1 MKREHVLIS
10 LFFLVAA
17 ASFYLFYRVIVPFFV
32 PICWAGVFVI
42 LFYPL
47 YERLLPRV
55 RRKGVASLIM
65 CIMILLLIIGPVGY
79 LAVALVSEASD
90 AVTYINE
97 MYKSGQLNQMFSFNL
112 PWMQG
117 LKEQLSKYY
126 DVSTINIE
134 AIAKDATDAVSSVL
148 VAQTR
153 NLLTN
158 GAQAVFYFVL
168 MMFTMYYF
176 FKDGAQLIERVR
188 RLMPLTPTQINITFR
203 QLHDIIQATMYG
215 GIVVALIQ
223 GLLGGILFWAVGI
236 PSAVFWGAV
245 MAFLS
250 IIPVLGAFVVF
261 IPAAFILA
269 LTGAWGKGLIVLAFG
284 TIVISQVDNIL
295 RPMLIAGKASMH
307 PLLLFFSIMGGI
319 AMFGLLGVILGP
331 IVAAIFVTLLKIFEI
346 KLHPDATTSTAD
358 AEEV

>member
-10 LFFLVAA
+10 LFFLIA
-17 ASFYLFYRVIVPFFV
+17 ASFFYLFYQVIVPFFV
-32 PICWAGVFVI
+32 PICWAGVFAI

-47 YERLLPRV
+47 YEWLVPHV
-55 RRKGVASLIM
+55 RRKGIAAIVM
-65 CIMILLLIIGPVGY
+65 CAVILLLIIGPLGY

-97 MYKSGQLNQMFSFNL
+97 MYKNGELNEMFSFNV
-112 PWMQG
+112 PWLEG
-117 LKEQLSKYY
+117 LKEQLGKYY
-126 DVSTINIE
+126 DISSVNIE
-134 AIAKDATDAVSSVL
+134 AIAKDGIDVVSTVL
-148 VAQTR
+148 VSQTR
-153 NLLTN
+153 NLLAN

-168 MMFTMYYF
+168 MLFTMYYF
-176 FKDGAQLIERVR
+176 FRDGAALIQRLR
-188 RLMPLTPTQINITFR
+188 RLMPLTPTQINVTFR
-203 QLHDIIQATMYG
+203 QLQDIIQATMYG

-236 PSAVFWGAV
+236 PSAVFWAAV

-250 IIPVLGAFVVF
+250 IIPLVGAFVVF
-261 IPAAFILA
+261 IPAAIILA
-269 LTGAWGKGLIVLAFG
+269 ITGAWIKGLIVLAVG

-319 AMFGLLGVILGP
+319 SLFGLLGVILGP
-331 IVAAIFVTLLKIFEI
+331 IIAAIFVTLLKIFEI
-346 KLHPDATTSTAD
+346 KLHPDPAAPVPE
-358 AEEV
+358 EEV